1 MLSVEE
7 VGKALSMMV
16 LALAPQKLRGQVRV
30 GRLLEWHSLKLAG
43 GLLAALVPPGVAAGP
58 ALAGMPHG
66 ELKEI
71 LRKTEVLTQADHR
84 LKQSGL
90 YVDMDK
96 AGCITEPTDVAEDEV
111 SDQLSRTR
119 QAVATANALLEPSA
133 PARLASP
140 PQEAVEF
147 AEALVAALA
156 DAGPSKTPEAAAPGL
171 GTARLQRAIKREPA
185 RAGDQRD
192 ESGWCWFASTRGMCL
207 YRGLQPRAGRSRAKQ

>member
-1 MLSVEE
+1 MDLAAVKAATRPVLVACAVAVAANAKGLLDDAELLSLADRRARACALAVLSVEE

-43 GLLAALVPPGVAAGP
+43 GLLAAFVPPGVAAGP

-140 PQEAVEF
+140 P
-147 AEALVAALA
+147 
-156 DAGPSKTPEAAAPGL
+156 
-171 GTARLQRAIKREPA
+171 
-185 RAGDQRD
+185 
-192 ESGWCWFASTRGMCL
+192 
-207 YRGLQPRAGRSRAKQ
+207 